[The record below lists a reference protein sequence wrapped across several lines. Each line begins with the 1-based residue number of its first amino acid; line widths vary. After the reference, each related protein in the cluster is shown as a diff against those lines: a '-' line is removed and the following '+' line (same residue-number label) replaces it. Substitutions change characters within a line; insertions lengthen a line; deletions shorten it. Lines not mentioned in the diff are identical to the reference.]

1 MRDLP
6 VKAHILK
13 KETLLLLAKKY
24 TEGTCTPEEKTAVEA
39 FFDKMQ
45 YNSDNAA
52 QMPDAKGDVIL
63 GKIFQELQT
72 GKPRKLKLR
81 QVLRIAA
88 ILVLALAISFS
99 AAKIILAPNEITQIA
114 AKGEKKE
121 ILLEDGSIIVLNSN
135 SSITY
140 PEEFGQTRNIKLSGE
155 AYFKVFHDERKPFIV
170 QTHDVKVKVLGTSFD
185 INSYNHRQTKVS
197 VLTGKVEVT
206 SPTGK
211 KVHIIKNQEADL
223 IGKSNFEISQED
235 SQERIAWTSNII
247 ILKNTTLAETA
258 KIIENWYN
266 VDIIFEDP
274 ALQNLTISG
283 KFKDE
288 KLENVLESIAFLK
301 HLKIIYLTQNHIVIR
316 RKTPKD

>member
-1 MRDLP
+1 M
-6 VKAHILK
+6 K

-24 TEGTCTPEEKTAVEA
+24 TEGTCTPEEKMAVEA

-45 YNSDNAA
+45 DNSTIKLNSV
-52 QMPDAKGDVIL
+52 PEEKGEIIL

-72 GKPRKLKLR
+72 VKPRKFRFQKA
-81 QVLRIAA
+81 LRIAA
-88 ILVLALAISFS
+88 ILVLALAVSFS
-99 AAKIILAPNEITQIA
+99 VAKFVLTPKEITQIA
-114 AKGEKKE
+114 SKGEKKE
-121 ILLEDGSIIVLNSN
+121 ILLSDGSIVVLNSN

-140 PEEFGQTRNIKLSGE
+140 PEEFDKDRKIKLNGE
-155 AYFKVFHDERKPFIV
+155 AYFKVFHDEKRPFIV

-211 KVHIIKNQEADL
+211 KVHIIKNQQADL
-223 IGKSNFEISQED
+223 RSNSDFEITKED
-235 SQERIAWTSNII
+235 SNEGIAWTSNTI
-247 ILKNTTLAETA
+247 ILKNTTLSETA
-258 KIIENWYN
+258 KIIENWYD
-266 VDIIFEDP
+266 VDITFEDP
-274 ALQNLTISG
+274 TLHKLTISG

-301 HLKIIYLTQNHIVIR
+301 QLKIDYITKKQIVIR
-316 RKTPKD
+316 RKTL

>member
-1 MRDLP
+1 M
-6 VKAHILK
+6 K

-24 TEGTCTPEEKTAVEA
+24 TEGTCTPDEKMAVEA

-45 YNSDNAA
+45 DNSTIDINSSL
-52 QMPDAKGDVIL
+52 DEKGDVIL

-72 GKPRKLKLR
+72 AQPAKFRFQKA
-81 QVLRIAA
+81 LRIAA
-88 ILVLALAISFS
+88 ILVVALAVSFS
-99 AAKIILAPNEITQIA
+99 IAKFVLTPKEITQITS
-114 AKGEKKE
+114 KGEKKE
-121 ILLEDGSIIVLNSN
+121 IFLTDGSIVVLNSN

-140 PEEFGQTRNIKLSGE
+140 PEEFGKTRNIKLNGE
-155 AYFKVFHDERKPFIV
+155 AYFKVFHDEQRPFVV
-170 QTHDVKVKVLGTSFD
+170 QTHDVKVRVLGTSFD

-197 VLTGKVEVT
+197 VITGKVEVT

-211 KVHIIKNQEADL
+211 KVHIIKNQQADL
-223 IGKSNFEISQED
+223 RSNSDFEILKED
-235 SQERIAWTSNII
+235 SNDGIAWTSNTI

-266 VDIIFEDP
+266 VDITFEDA
-274 ALQNLTISG
+274 ALNKLTISG

-301 HLKIIYLTQNHIVIR
+301 QLKVEYITKKQILIR
-316 RKTPKD
+316 RKKP

>member
-81 QVLRIAA
+81 QALRIAA

-266 VDIIFEDP
+266 VDITFEDP

-301 HLKIIYLTQNHIVIR
+301 QLQINYTTKNHIVIR
-316 RKTPKD
+316 RKTS

>member
-1 MRDLP
+1 
-6 VKAHILK
+6 LK

-24 TEGTCTPEEKTAVEA
+24 TEGTCTPDEKMAVEA

-45 YNSDNAA
+45 DNSTIDINSSL
-52 QMPDAKGDVIL
+52 DEKGDVIL

-72 GKPRKLKLR
+72 AQPAKFRFQKA
-81 QVLRIAA
+81 LRIAA
-88 ILVLALAISFS
+88 ILVVALAVSFS
-99 AAKIILAPNEITQIA
+99 IAKFVLTPKEITQITS
-114 AKGEKKE
+114 KGEKKE
-121 ILLEDGSIIVLNSN
+121 IFLTDGSIVVLNSN

-140 PEEFGQTRNIKLSGE
+140 PEEFGKTRNIKLNGE
-155 AYFKVFHDERKPFIV
+155 AYFKVFHDEQRPFVV
-170 QTHDVKVKVLGTSFD
+170 QTHDVKVRVLGTSFD

-197 VLTGKVEVT
+197 VITGKVEVT

-211 KVHIIKNQEADL
+211 KVHIIKNQQADL
-223 IGKSNFEISQED
+223 RSNSDFEILKED
-235 SQERIAWTSNII
+235 SNDGIAWTSNTI

-266 VDIIFEDP
+266 VDITFEDA
-274 ALQNLTISG
+274 ALNKLTISG

-301 HLKIIYLTQNHIVIR
+301 QLKVEYITKKQILIR
-316 RKTPKD
+316 RKKP